1 MFTHPLRLAGAVAL
15 AVIASHS
22 VAVETLQPV
31 TISASRSSSLV
42 DQLPVAAHVLDR
54 EALEQSTATN
64 LADLL
69 GEVPG
74 IHALAIN
81 STGSAGTTIDML
93 GFGITGGQ
101 NTLILLDGQR
111 ITPPDLSSVDF
122 SAIPLHAIERIEI
135 LPATGAVLYGLGAS
149 AGAINIVTRS
159 TYQSGGSLE
168 VGGGSFRTRRG
179 KLDGA
184 ASGEHLA
191 AFGAISREI
200 SDGYRDH
207 NDAQLNNAFGHLRY
221 RDERFSSSL
230 AVLAKSQSLSLPG
243 PLAFSATDTS
253 LRNDPTAAS
262 TPNDWGD
269 DDNITL
275 LPGLAVHLGPQAR
288 LILDG
293 SASERRQKFFYDDY
307 FVGSDFTTYTE
318 TTTNLYSVTPRLEWN
333 FASGGLTHRLV
344 AGVDFRRSD
353 YESDIAHTEQTFG
366 SPIHRIEAQQRE
378 RSAYL
383 LDIVGLT
390 DSLSATLGVRQ
401 SRVKTRGEDL
411 YDPTAPAPAFNT
423 DAEAPPLS
431 QREESDQW
439 QIGLR
444 YQPLGNFAMFANAER
459 NARIANV
466 NEIFEQKFDPNTFTA
481 FREFDAL
488 DTQTGRLY
496 SAGAS
501 WQEGRQF
508 SSLMIWQGDY
518 EDEIQYDPIAFE
530 NVNSA
535 PTRRRGVSLN
545 TRQQLDERTWLTAG
559 VTVQRARFRHGPLSR
574 NDVPVVPEQMLYL
587 SADWRAT
594 DWLALSLAHT
604 YVGRKYLDNDQTN
617 DFAWKIPAYRHTDLV
632 ARATWRTLYG
642 SLGVYNLEDNRIFDY
657 GTRSTTANR
666 YNGYPLPDRHV
677 MATLGVNF

>member
-1 MFTHPLRLAGAVAL
+1 MFTHPLRLAGAVAF
-15 AVIASHS
+15 AFFSSHS
-22 VAVETLQPV
+22 VAVDTLQPV
-31 TISASRSSSLV
+31 TISASRSSTLV
-42 DQLPVAAHVLDR
+42 DQLPVAAQVLDR
-54 EALEQSTATN
+54 EALAQSTATN
-64 LADLL
+64 LAELL

-122 SAIPLHAIERIEI
+122 SAIPLNAIERIEI

-149 AGAINIVTRS
+149 AGAINIVTRNS
-159 TYQSGGSLE
+159 FESGGSLE
-168 VGGGSFRTRRG
+168 IGGGSFRTRRG
-179 KLDGA
+179 KVDGA
-184 ASGEHLA
+184 VSDEQLA
-191 AFGAISREI
+191 AFGAVSREI

-207 NDAQLNNAFGHLRY
+207 NKAQLNNAFGHLRY
-221 RDERFSSSL
+221 RNEHMTASL
-230 AVLAKSQSLSLPG
+230 ATLAKSQSLSLPG
-243 PLAFSATDTS
+243 PLAFSATDTR
-253 LRNDPTAAS
+253 LRDDPTAAS
-262 TPNDWGD
+262 TPNDWSD

-275 LPGLAVHLGPQAR
+275 LPSLVVQLGDTAR
-288 LILDG
+288 VILDG
-293 SASERRQKFFYDDY
+293 SASEREQAFFYDDY
-307 FVGSDFTTYTE
+307 SGFGFTTYTE
-318 TTTNLYSVTPRLEWN
+318 TTTNLYSVTPRIEWRLDT
-333 FASGGLTHRLV
+333 AGLSHQLI

-353 YESDIAHTEQTFG
+353 YESDIALNEQVFDR
-366 SPIHRIEAQQRE
+366 PIHRIDAQQRE

-383 LDIVGLT
+383 LDVISLG
-390 DSLSATLGVRQ
+390 DALSATLGVRQ
-401 SRVKTRGEDL
+401 SRVKTRGEDH
-411 YDPTAPAPAFNT
+411 YDPNAPAPAFST

-444 YQPLGNFAMFANAER
+444 YQARDNFAVFANAER

-501 WQEGRQF
+501 WQEGRQS
-508 SSLMIWQGDY
+508 SSLMLWQGDY
-518 EDEIQYDPIAFE
+518 DDEIQYDPIAFE
-530 NVNSA
+530 NVNAA
-535 PTRRRGVSLN
+535 PTRRRGASLN
-545 TRQQLDERTWLTAG
+545 SRQQLDERTWLTFG
-559 VTVQRARFRHGPLSR
+559 GTIQRAHFRHGPLAR
-574 NDVPVVPEQMLYL
+574 NNVPLVPEQMLYL
-587 SADWRAT
+587 RLDWQAS
-594 DWLALSLAHT
+594 DWLALSLAHS
-604 YVGRKYLDNDQTN
+604 YIGRKHLDNDQTD
-617 DFAWKIPAYRHTDLV
+617 DFPWKIPSYRHTDLV
-632 ARATWRTLYG
+632 ARVSWRTLYG
-642 SLGVYNLEDNRIFDY
+642 SVGVYNLEDNRIFDY

-677 MATLGVNF
+677 MATLGVRF